1 MQMRNSVF
9 IQWAKSENDSLEL
22 VIHLRVLRPPLVSSV
37 NKHQGYL
44 LRVSASMFK
53 HLRLEPASLVSL
65 ETNVYQRPTSLWAF
79 CCFVFFLFQ
88 PLEEGLVFKW
98 KISVLLEN
106 EREGTGGGGKEVLTS
121 MRHDMCW
128 KQESFGSNQVT
139 SIMLKGSRDVLKE
152 HCERVQDRY
161 ASVFHVQQYIQ
172 WTNNT
177 TPSAPRLLKCAL
189 LTDVP

>member
-1 MQMRNSVF
+1 M
-9 IQWAKSENDSLEL
+9 
-22 VIHLRVLRPPLVSSV
+22 LRPPLVSSV
-37 NKHQGYL
+37 NEHQGYL

-106 EREGTGGGGKEVLTS
+106 EREGGVWGVKKEVLTS

-128 KQESFGSNQVT
+128 KQESLGSNQVT

-152 HCERVQDRY
+152 HCERVREWC
-161 ASVFHVQQYIQ
+161 ASGFRVHQYLQ
-172 WTNNT
+172 WTND
-177 TPSAPRLLKCAL
+177 P
-189 LTDVP
+189 